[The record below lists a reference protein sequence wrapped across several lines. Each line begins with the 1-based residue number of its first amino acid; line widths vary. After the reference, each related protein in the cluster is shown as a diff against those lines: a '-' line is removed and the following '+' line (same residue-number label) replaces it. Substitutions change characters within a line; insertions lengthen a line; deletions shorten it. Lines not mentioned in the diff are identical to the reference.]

1 MGARVVI
8 RVEVLK
14 LCSTQLLPS
23 GHMCSV
29 APQVALRQSLH
40 GSYPV
45 PACQPPLVLK
55 HLSSRISKSSHHP
68 PDQSQTL
75 GGLLPLSFY
84 LASAASDYCYLGN
97 FGLLNGGLSRA
108 LELGIL
114 AKKATPA
121 IREEL
126 GSNSSTPACWLCD
139 SRQVT

>member
-1 MGARVVI
+1 MGS
-8 RVEVLK
+8 EWKTQVLK

-29 APQVALRQSLH
+29 GPQVALRQSLH
-40 GSYPV
+40 GPYPV
-45 PACQPPLVLK
+45 PACQPLLVLK

-75 GGLLPLSFY
+75 GQSLLPLSFY
-84 LASAASDYCYLGN
+84 PAPAASDHCYLGN
-97 FGLLNGGLSRA
+97 FGLLNKGLSRA
-108 LELGIL
+108 LELGIV

-121 IREEL
+121 IRKEL

-139 SRQVT
+139 FRQVT